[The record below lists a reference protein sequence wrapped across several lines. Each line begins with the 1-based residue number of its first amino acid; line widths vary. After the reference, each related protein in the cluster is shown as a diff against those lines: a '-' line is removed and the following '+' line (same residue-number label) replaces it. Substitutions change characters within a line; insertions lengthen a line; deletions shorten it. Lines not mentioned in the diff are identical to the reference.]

1 VIFNTND
8 MMVEYYIIMDDIL
21 ELFSRKTKYVLKYD
35 DKIKIDDRLL
45 TILHMI
51 YCAKIRCLA
60 IIIK

>member
-1 VIFNTND
+1 